1 MPKRHRNKIIISS
14 LVILGVILIVI
25 GTVSGKSGSNEYE
38 KYVDSIEAKLEDFL
52 KSVDGINEAKV
63 IITLEESEREKNEG
77 IFGENS
83 KSEPVPKVRGV
94 AVACTNGDNY
104 EVQNKITMLVSSYL
118 GVPTNKIKI
127 VAIK

>member
-63 IITLEESEREKNEG
+63 IITLEESESEKNEG